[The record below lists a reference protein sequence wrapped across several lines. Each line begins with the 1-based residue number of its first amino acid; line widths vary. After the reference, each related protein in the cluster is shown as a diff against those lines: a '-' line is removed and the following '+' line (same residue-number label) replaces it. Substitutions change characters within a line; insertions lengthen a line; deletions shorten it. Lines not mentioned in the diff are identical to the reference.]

1 MRVSGFTILRQT
13 LRLGY
18 PFVESIRSLLP
29 LVDELVVAV
38 GDGDDGT
45 WEAVQAVGDPKIQA
59 FHSPWYLSERV
70 GGRTL
75 SAQTNLALERCR
87 GEWAIYLQADE
98 VLHEDDLERIATTME
113 RHRRRRTEG
122 LVFQYLHFY
131 GSYDTVADDWRRW
144 YPRAVR
150 AVKTGIGV
158 ESIGDACGFHLRRGR
173 YTRGLIKA
181 VSGARVFHYGWCGQ
195 PDLIREKQ
203 RNLRRFYH
211 DERSIEERRQ
221 TDAAFDVSARHAGR
235 LRRFSGT
242 HPQVMGDRLAARS
255 WPFDPQLDRQR
266 ARWLQSLRIVSSRL
280 LTKNGG
286 DLRPIVPLPLSNA
299 RWLASDIWISLAE
312 RAHRCSAAG

>member
-45 WEAVQAVGDPKIQA
+45 WEAVQALGDPKIAA
-59 FHSPWYLSERV
+59 FHSPWDLSERV
-70 GGRTL
+70 GGHTL
-75 SAQTNLALERCR
+75 SAQTNLALARCR

-98 VLHEDDLERIATTME
+98 VFHEDDLERLHTTME
-113 RHRRRRTEG
+113 RHRHRRTEG

-131 GSYDTVADDWRRW
+131 GSYDMVADDWRRW

-158 ESIGDACGFHLRRGR
+158 ESVGDACGFQLRRGR
-173 YTRGLIKA
+173 YTRGLINA

-195 PDLIREKQ
+195 PDLIGEKH
-203 RNLRRFYH
+203 RNLQRFYH
-211 DERSIEERRQ
+211 DERWIEERRQ
-221 TDAAFDVSARHAGR
+221 PDAEVDVFARHAGR

-242 HPQVMGDRLAARS
+242 HPQVMGERLAARS
-255 WPFDPQLDRQR
+255 WPFDPQLHRQR
-266 ARWLQSLRIVSSRL
+266 ARWLQSLEIVSSRL
-280 LTKNGG
+280 LTKSGG
-286 DLRPIVPLPLSNA
+286 DPRPIVPLPLSNA
-299 RWLASDIWISLAE
+299 RWRARDFWILLAE
-312 RAHRCSAAG
+312 RVHRRTAAG